1 MKFFWGVEAAVA
13 CGGQVAAGALLFL
26 YVAFFIFS
34 LFLTGFSWRVVVAT
48 FGVFFVVVGGLSVSF
63 PLGILC
69 WYSFFLWN
77 H

>member
-1 MKFFWGVEAAVA
+1 MA

-48 FGVFFVVVGGLSVSF
+48 FGVFFCCCWGIISVLSIGHFMLV
-63 PLGILC
+63 
-69 WYSFFLWN
+69 FFFFMESLEV
-77 H
+77 